1 MLQTLR
7 RVALIVGS
15 EAMRLPELWCVRKVS
30 AGLKLGEFFTKVK
43 CNSKKLYVYT
53 NLKLSCN
60 LFFSTSRIVFVNKNC
75 SILSE
80 LLLFDM

>member
-15 EAMRLPELWCVRKVS
+15 EAMCLPELWCERKVS

-53 NLKLSCN
+53 DLKLSCN
-60 LFFSTSRIVFVNKNC
+60 YFLVLR
-75 SILSE
+75 E
-80 LLLFDM
+80 